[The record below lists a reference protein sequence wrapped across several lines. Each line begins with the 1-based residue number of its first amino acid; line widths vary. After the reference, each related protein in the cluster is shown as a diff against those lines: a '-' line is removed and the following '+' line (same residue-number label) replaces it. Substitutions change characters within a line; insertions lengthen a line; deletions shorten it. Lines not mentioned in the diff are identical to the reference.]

1 MARLLENQ
9 RPNTDT
15 LPPRVVI
22 TSTTSTPPPPFTT
35 TRTAQRFTSTPISV
49 IPNREVTVPPSST
62 QTTRGTESTTL
73 SSASSTMMQVASSTI
88 SEVTETVP
96 PSLGEILNG
105 RTVDAFNSLVQSD
118 APSTST
124 PNYKTLQI
132 NQVR

>member
-1 MARLLENQ
+1 MARLLE

-22 TSTTSTPPPPFTT
+22 TSTTSTPLTT
-35 TRTAQRFTSTPISV
+35 TSTAQRLTSTPITV
-49 IPNREVTVPPSST
+49 IPDREVTVPPSST
-62 QTTRGTESTTL
+62 LPQTTQGTEST
-73 SSASSTMMQVASSTI
+73 TMMQVASSTI

-105 RTVDAFNSLVQSD
+105 RTVDAFNSLVRSET
-118 APSTST
+118 PSTST
-124 PNYKTLQI
+124 PNYKTLEI